1 LLFTLVFILFLPT
14 SKLHDILVVMGM
26 KKMPYMCEES
36 ELEAGKEK
44 ENRGGRKVKTRKVV

>member
-1 LLFTLVFILFLPT
+1 
-14 SKLHDILVVMGM
+14 MGM

-36 ELEAGKEK
+36 EFEAGKEK